1 MNSIAKKVMLILMFA
16 FIPLFLLVAGI
27 SYQLTNNNESEQW
40 QHTQKNISNQLQII
54 LQEPVYAYDKPLIKS
69 IIDSFVEDQNLSNIQ
84 VFDHRDQLLGE
95 TNQIVLNRNKQIV
108 LPLLWSEKSIGSV
121 KVEFSDTLTEQRIFS
136 GVLNAIYVLVITLA
150 LVIFL
155 TLMILKRVVI
165 SPLTQVIHL
174 LEDIAHGGGD
184 LTKRIQY
191 QAKDEIGR
199 VVSGFNFFVA
209 EVQKIIQDLA
219 LTSSG
224 IEQVSSLVK
233 DAGVNSKNEAQA
245 QLKLT
250 EAGIEHLTQLTQATR
265 DITLS
270 ASQAAENTTH
280 AHGLSSE
287 SSSSMTDNLS
297 QIDRLVAELNG
308 ASTIVNQVH
317 LSSENITSVLDVI
330 KNIAEQ
336 TNLLALNAAIEAARA
351 GESGRGFSVVADE
364 VRALASKTHQS
375 TAEIESIIASLQQQ
389 VGHSVKATEKSKSLA
404 AVVIESSRE
413 THTSLHRIT
422 GKMDKISDMNNMI
435 ASASEEQTMVTSGVS
450 DSMALIH
457 QGAQDLASEANSLEK
472 TIVQLSQ
479 LEKNLSDKIDQFKY

>member
-69 IIDSFVEDQNLSNIQ
+69 IIDSFVEDQNLSSIQ
-84 VFDHRDQLLGE
+84 VFDHREQLLGE
-95 TNQIVLNRNKQIV
+95 TNLTALNRNKRIV
-108 LPLLWSEKSIGSV
+108 LPLVWSEKSIGSV
-121 KVEFSDTLTEQRIFS
+121 KVQFSDSLTEQRIIS
-136 GVLNAIYVLVITLA
+136 GVLNAIYALVITLA

-209 EVQKIIQDLA
+209 EVQNIIQDLA

-233 DAGVNSKNEAQA
+233 DAGINSKNEANA

-270 ASQAAENTTH
+270 ASQAAENTTQ
-280 AHGLSSE
+280 AHGLSSV

-297 QIDRLVAELNG
+297 QIDRLVTELNG

-389 VGHSVKATEKSKSLA
+389 VGHSVEATEKSKSLA
-404 AVVIESSRE
+404 VVVIESSRE
-413 THTSLHRIT
+413 THTSLHSIT
-422 GKMDKISDMNNMI
+422 GQMDKISDMNNMI

-450 DSMALIH
+450 DSMSLIH
-457 QGAQDLASEANSLEK
+457 KGAQGLASQANSLEK

-479 LEKNLSDKIDQFKY
+479 LEKTLSDKIDQFKY

>member
-1 MNSIAKKVMLILMFA
+1 MNSIAKKVMLTLMFA

-27 SYQLTNNNESEQW
+27 SYQLTNSNESTQW
-40 QHTQKNISNQLQII
+40 QHTQKNISNQLQVI

-84 VFDHRDQLLGE
+84 VLDHRNQLLGG
-95 TNQIVLNRNKQIV
+95 TNQTILNATKEHV
-108 LPLLWSEKSIGSV
+108 LPLLWGDKSIGSV
-121 KVEFSDTLTEQRIFS
+121 KLQFSNILTEQRIVS
-136 GVLNAIYVLVITLA
+136 GVLNAVYALVITLA

-155 TLMILKRVVI
+155 TLLILKRVVI
-165 SPLTQVIHL
+165 LPLTQVIHL

-191 QAKDEIGR
+191 KSKDEIGR
-199 VVSGFNFFVA
+199 VVSGFNFFVS

-224 IEQVSSLVK
+224 IEQVSNLVK
-233 DAGVNSKNEAQA
+233 DAGNNSKTEAQA

-250 EAGIEHLTQLTQATR
+250 EAGLEHLTQLTQATR

-270 ASQAAENTTH
+270 ASQAAENTTQ

-287 SSSSMTDNLS
+287 SSSSMTNNLS
-297 QIDRLVAELNG
+297 QIDTLVAELND

-317 LSSENITSVLDVI
+317 SSSENITSVLDVI

-389 VGHSVKATEKSKSLA
+389 VGDSVEATEKSKSLA
-404 AVVIESSRE
+404 AVVIESSRD
-413 THTSLHRIT
+413 THTSLHSIT
-422 GKMDKISDMNNMI
+422 GEMDKISDMNNMI

-450 DSMALIH
+450 DSMSLIH
-457 QGAQDLASEANSLEK
+457 KGAQGLASQANSLEK
-472 TIVQLSQ
+472 TIVKLSL
-479 LEKNLSDKIDQFKY
+479 LEKTLSDKIEQFKF